1 MNTPTDSPGA
11 WHVLKKSDLV
21 RGLQHEFP
29 DGIQRG
35 LGLQGLSLSH
45 VEPRVQGTL
54 EVRDTATVCAAQP
67 PGQAT
72 QLAAATSPP
81 RGARFGILQAS
92 SPSRTSPG
100 WQQQEV

>member
-1 MNTPTDSPGA
+1 M
-11 WHVLKKSDLV
+11 LKKSDLV

-54 EVRDTATVCAAQP
+54 EVRDTE
-67 PGQAT
+67 
-72 QLAAATSPP
+72 QLYVQHGLLVRPCS
-81 RGARFGILQAS
+81 
-92 SPSRTSPG
+92 
-100 WQQQEV
+100 